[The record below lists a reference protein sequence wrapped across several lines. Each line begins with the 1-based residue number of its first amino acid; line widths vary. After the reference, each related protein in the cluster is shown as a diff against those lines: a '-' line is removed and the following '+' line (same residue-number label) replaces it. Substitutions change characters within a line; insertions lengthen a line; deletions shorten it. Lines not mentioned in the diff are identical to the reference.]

1 MYKNFSSDVFLM
13 TQTMRWFGPHDPV
26 SLDDITQ
33 AGCTGVVTALHHVPH
48 GQVWSVEEINER
60 EGLSWKVVES
70 VPVHEDIKMQK
81 APFTL
86 YIENYKQTIQKLS
99 ACGIEVI

>member
-26 SLDDITQ
+26 SLDDIKQ
-33 AGCTGVVTALHHVPH
+33 AGCTGVVTALHHVPN

-60 EGLSWKVVES
+60 KKIIESKGLSWKVVES
-70 VPVHEDIKMQK
+70 VPVHEDIKMQT

-86 YIENYKQTIQKLS
+86 YIENYKQTIHNL
-99 ACGIEVI
+99 